1 MNVRL
6 LGLIVALVA
15 LLAVTVPAVLEVGFS
30 GIFVWQLQTWAG
42 MQVLLDLVIVAGLAC
57 IWMVNDA
64 PSRGLNAW
72 PFVVITLLAGS
83 FGPLS
88 YLILRELRSAPQR

>member
-1 MNVRL
+1 MNIRL

-15 LLAVTVPAVLEVGFS
+15 LLAVTVPAVLEVGFA
-30 GIFVWQLQTWAG
+30 GIFTGQLQTWAG
-42 MQVLLDLVIVAGLAC
+42 TQVLLDLIIVAGLAC
-57 IWMVNDA
+57 IWMVTDA